1 MNDIVQWVG
10 NKMTELA
17 GSNDCPQ
24 NDRLSSSLRLES
36 VVGGA
41 TSTGELAW
49 CKEISVNIPDLLLQ
63 LPSNS
68 DHWPTAHRWHFKFN
82 MLLPSSII
90 SFYDDGPG
98 SPFKTW
104 STLICSSTM

>member
-1 MNDIVQWVG
+1 MNDRVQWVG

-17 GSNDCPQ
+17 SSNDCPQ

-90 SFYDDGPG
+90 SFYEN
-98 SPFKTW
+98 SY
-104 STLICSSTM
+104 

>member
-1 MNDIVQWVG
+1 
-10 NKMTELA
+10 MTEVV

-24 NDRLSSSLRLES
+24 NDRLASSLRLET

-41 TSTGELAW
+41 TNSGQLAW

-104 STLICSSTM
+104 STLICSSTR

>member
-1 MNDIVQWVG
+1 
-10 NKMTELA
+10 MTEVV
-17 GSNDCPQ
+17 GSNDCPE
-24 NDRLSSSLRLES
+24 NDRLSSSLRLET

-41 TSTGELAW
+41 TSSGQLAW

-104 STLICSSTM
+104 STLICSSTR

>member
-1 MNDIVQWVG
+1 MGG
-10 NKMTELA
+10 NKMTEVV

-24 NDRLSSSLRLES
+24 NDRLASSLRLET

-41 TSTGELAW
+41 TSSGQLAW

-104 STLICSSTM
+104 STLICSSTR